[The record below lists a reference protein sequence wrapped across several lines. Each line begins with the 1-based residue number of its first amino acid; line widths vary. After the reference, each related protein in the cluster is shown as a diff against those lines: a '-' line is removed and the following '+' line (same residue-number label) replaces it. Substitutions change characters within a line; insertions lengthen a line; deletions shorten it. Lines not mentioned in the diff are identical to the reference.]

1 VQVAAELYTDG
12 AGKKTPV
19 ITDISLFYQKT
30 EAPLAPYMLKAEG
43 GDGYIDL
50 SWAKTL
56 DENTAGYLIYYGESS
71 GEYLGTVALEGN
83 SPIQTE
89 LQEGFRMNGLQNGK
103 IYYFAIR
110 AYSAVDERIIGPFS
124 KEIWA
129 RPRENKGA
137 FYE

>member
-1 VQVAAELYTDG
+1 
-12 AGKKTPV
+12 
-19 ITDISLFYQKT
+19 